1 MIVIVAN
8 VIFLSN
14 KISFTRLDSEKRRE
28 FLNYNS
34 FELRPCLRVLVSPV
48 NTHKYKMIFENNT
61 IVQFVSIAP
70 KHYLP

>member
-28 FLNYNS
+28 LLNYNP

-48 NTHKYKMIFENNT
+48 NTHKDKMIFENNT
-61 IVQFVSIAP
+61 ICFYSA
-70 KHYLP
+70 KTLLALSA